1 MSIRRKTLLIIGFTL
16 VCLIAALYIV
26 SQVIF
31 LTRFVELEAQSVRR
45 NVERALNALQ
55 DEMTSIHA
63 TNQEWAHWTDSYNFV
78 DDLNANYSE
87 GNTHIGVFRTYGLN
101 MMLYA
106 DLEGEIVFQ
115 RSFDLVSGEETSI
128 PRSLNGYL
136 QPEGILLQHELAEGT
151 LDEDGVQGILMLPE
165 GVLIVASSPLLMN
178 ERVGPTRG
186 SLIWGRFLD
195 EEKLAEL
202 AERTQLTLE
211 IRRVDDEILPAD
223 FAAAL
228 RSLERDPSLTVVT
241 PLNETQVAGYTILN
255 DIFGQPALIYRIDLP
270 RDIFAQGQSSIFYF
284 ILSLIISGLV
294 FGGVIVFLME
304 REVLSRLGSLTESV
318 RKIRVSS
325 DANTRVPVTGNDE
338 LTSLGDSI
346 NAMLAALAESNRQQA
361 LARDQAVEALK
372 WKSQILA
379 NVSHDARTPLN
390 IISLRIEL
398 FKRGVYGS
406 LTDKQ
411 LELLDTVL
419 LSSRQLLFFINN
431 LLEQAHLDAGKITLE
446 AVEYSPR
453 TLIAEIQDLM
463 LPLAQ
468 QKGLELLTDVADD
481 VPTVVT
487 GDPRRVNQIV
497 TNLVMNAINFTDKGF
512 IRIEA
517 CRVDERRWQ
526 IRVADSGAGIP
537 QESLAR
543 IFEAFYQVDGTATR
557 RVSSGVGL
565 GLSIVN
571 QLTSMMGG
579 EVKVAS
585 QTDIG
590 SQFTVILPQSPDE
603 SVK

>member
-1 MSIRRKTLLIIGFTL
+1 
-16 VCLIAALYIV
+16 
-26 SQVIF
+26 
-31 LTRFVELEAQSVRR
+31 
-45 NVERALNALQ
+45 
-55 DEMTSIHA
+55 
-63 TNQEWAHWTDSYNFV
+63 
-78 DDLNANYSE
+78 
-87 GNTHIGVFRTYGLN
+87 
-101 MMLYA
+101 
-106 DLEGEIVFQ
+106 
-115 RSFDLVSGEETSI
+115 
-128 PRSLNGYL
+128 
-136 QPEGILLQHELAEGT
+136 
-151 LDEDGVQGILMLPE
+151 
-165 GVLIVASSPLLMN
+165 
-178 ERVGPTRG
+178 
-186 SLIWGRFLD
+186 
-195 EEKLAEL
+195 
-202 AERTQLTLE
+202 
-211 IRRVDDEILPAD
+211 
-223 FAAAL
+223 
-228 RSLERDPSLTVVT
+228 
-241 PLNETQVAGYTILN
+241 LNETQVAGYTILN

-284 ILSLIISGLV
+284 ILSLVISGLV

-318 RKIRVSS
+318 RKIRVSN
-325 DANTRVPVTGNDE
+325 DANTHVPVTGNDE

-346 NAMLAALAESNRQQA
+346 NAMLSALAESNRQQA

-379 NVSHDARTPLN
+379 NISHDARTPLN

-398 FKRGVYGS
+398 FKRGVYGY

-446 AVEYSPR
+446 EVAYLPR
-453 TLIAEIQDLM
+453 TLIAEIRDLM

-468 QKGLELLTDVADD
+468 QKGLELLTNVADD
-481 VPTVVT
+481 VPTTVT

-497 TNLVMNAINFTDKGF
+497 TNLVMNAINFTDAGF
-512 IRIEA
+512 IRVEA

-526 IRVADSGAGIP
+526 IRVVDSGVGIP

-571 QLTSMMGG
+571 QLTSIMGG

-585 QTDIG
+585 QQNVG

>member
-16 VCLIAALYIV
+16 ICLIAALYIV

-78 DDLNANYSE
+78 EDLNTNYSE

-115 RSFDLVSGEETSI
+115 RSFDLVSGEETSV
-128 PRSLNGYL
+128 PRSMDVYL
-136 QPEGILLQHELAEGT
+136 QQEGILLQHELAEGT

-211 IRRVDDEILPAD
+211 IRRVDDAALSAD

-228 RSLERDPSLTVVT
+228 RSLERGLSLTVVT

-284 ILSLIISGLV
+284 ILSLVISGLV

-318 RKIRVSS
+318 RKIRVSN
-325 DANTRVPVTGNDE
+325 DANTHVPVTGNDE

-346 NAMLAALAESNRQQA
+346 NAMLSALAESNRQQA

-379 NVSHDARTPLN
+379 NISHDARTPLN

-398 FKRGVYGS
+398 FKRGVYGY

-446 AVEYSPR
+446 EVAYLPR
-453 TLIAEIQDLM
+453 TLIAEIRDLM

-468 QKGLELLTDVADD
+468 QKGLELLTNVADD
-481 VPTVVT
+481 VPTTVT

-497 TNLVMNAINFTDKGF
+497 TNLVMNAINFTDAGF
-512 IRIEA
+512 IRVEA

-526 IRVADSGAGIP
+526 IRVVDSGVGIP

-571 QLTSMMGG
+571 QLTSIMGG

-585 QTDIG
+585 QQNVG